1 MNAVKSFADELK
13 RVGNYGLTLL
23 FPRGCDLCGGSV
35 EELGDGAA
43 CANCWNETEL
53 FDSSV
58 SFCSKCGIPSG
69 VAGAPS
75 EPEKVRC
82 RQCDDDHY
90 DVVRSLGPYAGA
102 LRASVLALKRQ
113 PEVAGRLLDL
123 LTSLAQSE
131 PLDRTQVVM
140 PVPLHPERE
149 RERGFNQASA
159 LSEALAR
166 RLKLPL
172 DDTALIRAQDTARH
186 RAEMDARA
194 RRESVEGVFEV
205 AYPRRVHG
213 RSILLIDD
221 VQTTGATLSAC
232 AQVLKEAGAA
242 QVFGLTIARAR

>member
-1 MNAVKSFADELK
+1 VKSFVHELS

-23 FPRGCDLCGGSV
+23 FPRACDLCGGSV

-43 CANCWNETEL
+43 CANCWEETEL
-53 FDSSV
+53 FDGSV
-58 SFCSKCGIPSG
+58 SFCWKCGMPAG
-69 VAGAPS
+69 AAGAPAD
-75 EPEKVRC
+75 PEKIRC

-90 DVVRSLGPYAGA
+90 DAVRSLGGYAGA

-113 PEVAGRLLDL
+113 PEVPGRLLDL
-123 LTSLAQSE
+123 LTALAQTE
-131 PLDRTQVVM
+131 PLNRTQVVM

-159 LSEALAR
+159 LAEAIAKTLG
-166 RLKLPL
+166 LPL
-172 DDTALIRAQDTARH
+172 DDTALIRAQHTARH

-194 RRESVEGVFEV
+194 RRESVEGVFQV
-205 AYPRRVHG
+205 AYPRRV
-213 RSILLIDD
+213 RVRTILLVDD

-232 AQVLKEAGAA
+232 AQVLKAAGAT